1 MAIPNLFNTSSS
13 AIRPTG
19 TLETQGLY
27 TNPVIPRVS
36 QAGGMQGTDNRA
48 YTRNVGQNELSV
60 THLNQMTNGNDPYM
74 QNARQRGLESAARR
88 GMPNSSIAAGAS
100 QRAALEAA
108 APFAMQAA
116 NAYGQAQS
124 ENMGALNTSV
134 LQERDIMNRA
144 LWEANENAAARDGSI
159 AMSQALSDAEQ
170 QRYRMFQENLAFE
183 GEQRG
188 LDRAHDFGRAEQG
201 YGHDLGRMGSEFGY
215 DVGRMGYGA
224 ELTGRENDRQYFRD
238 IGRDNNTYAN
248 RRNEAILSYGLGSLT
263 DLRRMQIGLLEQDQ
277 LDPTTINGIGQF
289 MGDQGEIL
297 LSRFLD
303 FIGID
308 GGNN

>member
-13 AIRPTG
+13 TIRPTG

-36 QAGGMQGTDNRA
+36 QAGGMRGTDNRA

-201 YGHDLGRMGSEFGY
+201 FGHDLGRMGSEFGY
-215 DVGRMGYGA
+215 DLGRMGYQQNWQS
-224 ELTGRENDRQYFRD
+224 RENDRDFYRTIARD
-238 IGRDNNTYAN
+238 DNTYAN
-248 RRNEAILSYGLGSLT
+248 DRNRMVLEHGLGS
-263 DLRRMQIGLLEQDQ
+263 RRDVQRFQLGLLGEDQ
-277 LDPTTINGIGQF
+277 LDPTTIEGLGNF
-289 MGDQGEIL
+289 MNYQGDASLGDL
-297 LSRFLD
+297 LD
-303 FIGID
+303 FLF
-308 GGNN
+308 GGNG